1 MVFQPQEIPLG
12 SPPLVE
18 EEDTANGVWVPIYSH
33 ACTFGPGVFED
44 KMMDLIKNPNL
55 NSSWLFRADILYDEK
70 KQARSST
77 ITSSSDCGSATTTVS
92 AITNN
97 SNSSVGADADNQ
109 DSGGVSRQP
118 PVVSPIAVSI
128 RGMALI
134 RTLVR
139 RLIPRNERRDKP
151 LEQTCAFYATAQDTA
166 QDGLQ
171 AKDLAAAVSHST
183 LVIYMPHASSADSLP
198 FYHPKV
204 RGIAHLHQW
213 DGQGRGTIS
222 VHFLPYPEHPL
233 SDTKLQRTA
242 YHLLEVLD
250 KHGHG
255 AVQGYVKR
263 VNHDLVIPQDR
274 FQNRYALLKSKYARQ
289 MVDSWAEKTDP
300 TKHVFEDLG
309 IAAFL
314 IELWNDM
321 YPKDTTT
328 FPGFVDIGCGNGL
341 LVALLTR
348 EGYSGWGFD
357 ARERKSWAQYRTR
370 GHASPSGFSLEE
382 RLLLPSIVTTIA
394 STSGQAQASD
404 QAEAEP
410 ETDLLLRDGVIHDG
424 AFPPGT
430 FIISNH
436 ADELTPWTPILAA
449 SSRCPF
455 IMIPCC
461 SHNLTGEKFRAP
473 PPRDKSK
480 AKSTYASLVDWVSRI
495 AEDCSWKV
503 EIEMLRIPSTRNTC
517 LLGRTRTIGGDGH
530 ETQVDVAALV
540 DKYGGTGGYYENVAK
555 LIKSGPR
562 GH

>member
-18 EEDTANGVWVPIYSH
+18 EQDAANGAWVPIYSH
-33 ACTFGPGVFED
+33 ACTFGPAVFVD

-55 NSSWLFRADILYDEK
+55 NSSWLFRADILHDDK
-70 KQARSST
+70 KLAGNP
-77 ITSSSDCGSATTTVS
+77 D
-92 AITNN
+92 
-97 SNSSVGADADNQ
+97 
-109 DSGGVSRQP
+109 GVSRQSP
-118 PVVSPIAVSI
+118 AVSPVAVSI
-128 RGMALI
+128 RGMALV

-151 LEQTCAFYATAQDTA
+151 MEQTCAFYTTDQVTDQVTA

-171 AKDLAAAVSHST
+171 AQDPAAAARST
-183 LVIYMPHASSADSLP
+183 LVIYMPHASSADTLP

-233 SDTKLQRTA
+233 SDAKLQRTA

-263 VNHDLVIPQDR
+263 VNHDLVIPKDR

-300 TKHVFEDLG
+300 SKHVFEDLG

-321 YPKDTTT
+321 YPKDATA

-382 RLLLPSIVTTIA
+382 RLLLPSIVTTA
-394 STSGQAQASD
+394 TATSGQAQASD

-410 ETDLLLRDGVIHDG
+410 ETDLRLREGVIHDG
-424 AFPPGT
+424 VFPPGT

-495 AEDCSWKV
+495 AEDCGWKV
-503 EIEMLRIPSTRNTC
+503 ETEMLRIPSTRNTC
-517 LLGRTRTIGGDGH
+517 LLGRTRTREGDGL

>member
-1 MVFQPQEIPLG
+1 MVFQPQEMPPG
-12 SPPLVE
+12 SPCLIE
-18 EEDTANGVWVPIYSH
+18 HEDAVDGVWVPIYSH
-33 ACTFGPGVFED
+33 ACTFGPGVFAD

-55 NSSWLFRADILYDEK
+55 NSSWLFRADILHDERP
-70 KQARSST
+70 QAGGST
-77 ITSSSDCGSATTTVS
+77 STGDCDGATTAAA
-92 AITNN
+92 AITNS
-97 SNSSVGADADNQ
+97 SNGSAGDAVDAASN
-109 DSGGVSRQP
+109 GVSLQSP
-118 PVVSPIAVSI
+118 AATPIAVAI
-128 RGMALI
+128 RGMALV

-151 LEQTCAFYATAQDTA
+151 LEQTCAFYTTAKVPG
-166 QDGLQ
+166 QDGSQ
-171 AKDLAAAVSHST
+171 PTVPAAHST
-183 LVIYMPHASSADSLP
+183 LVLYMPHAPSADSLP

-213 DGQGRGTIS
+213 DGQSQGTIS
-222 VHFLPYPEHPL
+222 VHFLPYPGHPL
-233 SDTKLQRTA
+233 TDSKLQRTA

-255 AVQGYVKR
+255 AVKGYVKR

-300 TKHVFEDLG
+300 SKHVFEDLG

-321 YPKDTTT
+321 YPKDTTA

-382 RLLLPSIVTTIA
+382 RLLLPSVVATPA
-394 STSGQAQASD
+394 ATSGQAQASH
-404 QAEAEP
+404 QAEAEA

-424 AFPPGT
+424 AFPAGT

-461 SHNLTGEKFRAP
+461 SHNLAGEKFRAP
-473 PPRDKSK
+473 PPRDKAK

-495 AEDCSWKV
+495 AEDCGWTV
-503 EIEMLRIPSTRNTC
+503 ETEMLRIPSTRNTC
-517 LLGRTRTIGGDGH
+517 LLGRSRTRGDDGQ

-540 DKYGGTGGYYENVAK
+540 EKYGGTGGYYENVAK
-555 LIKSGPR
+555 LVKSGPR